1 LKPVGQD
8 LHADAANEPT
18 DFTLFCSKMETTRI
32 KEWLISKNTETIL
45 FKKRLTS
52 ENKPLLQVVQCD
64 TELDAAV
71 VEYRPVAQAVQSN
84 SLSRASKLLH
94 FPVAHA
100 LQYVVPKV
108 AVPTASKS
116 ENLPATQGLQPNARV
131 VA

>member
-1 LKPVGQD
+1 LKPAGQD
-8 LHADAANEPT
+8 LHAVAALEPT
-18 DFTLFCSKMETTRI
+18 DFTLFCSKKETTRI
-32 KEWLISKNTETIL
+32 KESLISKNTETIL

-71 VEYRPVAQAVQSN
+71 VEYRPVAQAMQSN